1 MKENEPQVGG
11 KLVAKTCGA
20 LQAGSPVGPGN
31 VFLKVL
37 SDVVRCFTLAQVGNR
52 HQSTEVRLDHRMMF
66 GKQLAERINEPF
78 TEDQ

>member
-11 KLVAKTCGA
+11 RSVAKTCGA

-31 VFLKVL
+31 LFLKVL

-52 HQSTEVRLDHRMMF
+52 HQSTEVRLNDCVLCGNQSGR
-66 GKQLAERINEPF
+66 R
-78 TEDQ
+78 DQ

>member
-52 HQSTEVRLDHRMMF
+52 HQSTEVRLNDCVLF
-66 GKQLAERINEPF
+66 GNESG
-78 TEDQ
+78 